1 VRAPVGKTGLGEAET
16 RENKRK
22 VNALRPSS
30 HAANSLQRL
39 FRGSFTHTADQWKGR
54 AWLRPEVKDD
64 RIVFNIIPPRTKAIS
79 TRVYGVY
86 HGRFIE
92 MLLCHFDSEFTRAWA
107 TATPTTG
114 DSVRG
119 QDASG

>member
-39 FRGSFTHTADQWKGR
+39 FRGS
-54 AWLRPEVKDD
+54 
-64 RIVFNIIPPRTKAIS
+64 NNMS
-79 TRVYGVY
+79 NRVYVLSSLCFLAGAILAFRSSASLINGLYIAGSFFFLIAASLGV
-86 HGRFIE
+86 
-92 MLLCHFDSEFTRAWA
+92 WKK
-107 TATPTTG
+107 
-114 DSVRG
+114 
-119 QDASG
+119 